1 MNNQPEITMYGEGQ
15 VSLMVLNREDLKNML
30 NVVPSSVHAFP
41 LNIENEI
48 ILTLNHRGVD
58 LIGGHIE
65 KGENPEQALIRECME
80 KACLIPLKYELI
92 GAIQVDN
99 SKNPSALKKG
109 YPTTGYQFFYKITHF
124 ELEKFK
130 QTHES
135 HGIVNLALEE
145 AQEKHHNWLKSYTLL
160 FEMSLLNDL
169 NLKQRSLLVP

>member
-15 VSLMVLNREDLKNML
+15 VSLIVLNREDLKNML

-80 KACLIPLKYELI
+80 EACLIPLKYELI

-124 ELEKFK
+124 ELKKFK

-135 HGIVNLALEE
+135 HGIVKISLEE
-145 AQEKHHNWLKSYTLL
+145 AKEKHHKWLKSYTLL

-169 NLKQRSLLVP
+169 TVKKNPLLP